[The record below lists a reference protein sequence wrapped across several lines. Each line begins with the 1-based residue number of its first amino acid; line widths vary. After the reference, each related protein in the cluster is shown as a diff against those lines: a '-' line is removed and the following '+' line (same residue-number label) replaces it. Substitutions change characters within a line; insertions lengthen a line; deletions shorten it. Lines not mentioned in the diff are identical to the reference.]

1 MEAEQVFDLLHK
13 HNFQKIYKD
22 SMKFVEDVARQ
33 NKKLRSEL
41 AFDKHKQALS
51 SIDILK
57 DAVDDAMMFFHK
69 QRKALDKLA
78 ESLGKKIDSKKEP
91 TTKKDTQT
99 KKASEKIACYLKHI
113 LNDMVKIAKKIDKD
127 EKREQHAKGDRIFFE
142 YLMLGMSTNITV
154 NLIAKMD
161 SFLSFAKELEDY
173 EQMVKEGLVEDWKGG
188 NNRLNKR
195 VVKTIDEMSN
205 NFKASVQILTQ
216 IRTKIIN
223 FGKKVKTNGT
233 D

>member
-223 FGKKVKTNGT
+223 FGKKVKNNGT

>member
-127 EKREQHAKGDRIFFE
+127 EKKEQHAKGDRIFFE

-195 VVKTIDEMSN
+195 VVKTIDDMSN

-223 FGKKVKTNGT
+223 FGKKVKNNGT